1 MVRGS
6 TARRNLSSKLEEEAK
21 RAASEEGEE
30 TAGLVLEPAV
40 RQPQLARARELRD
53 QLKKELKRA
62 RRTVIVWIWSIVLG
76 AC

>member
-6 TARRNLSSKLEEEAK
+6 TARRNLSSKLDEEAK

-30 TAGLVLEPAV
+30 TAGLMLEPV
-40 RQPQLARARELRD
+40 VKQPQLARAREVRD
-53 QLKKELKRA
+53 QLKKELKGACRI
-62 RRTVIVWIWSIVLG
+62 VIVWICIALG